1 MSLINRALF
10 VIERNLHQDLSLG
23 GLAEVCG
30 VSRFHLAHAFGDATG
45 LAVME
50 YVRRRRLTESAYA
63 LAAGAQDIMEVA
75 LDYSYGSHEAFTRAF
90 KAYFGKTPDE
100 VRRTESVAGLALL
113 DAIRFVGAG
122 GAKLEAPR
130 FERTGELKFIGL
142 PEPFSY
148 GGTAHIPGQWRRFM
162 ADFYG
167 RIEHKSQTVPVGI
180 VTSSNDGDADLCY
193 TCAVEVSRFDTT
205 PAGLGTLTVK
215 PASYAVFA
223 HNRHITELPQTYTAI
238 WNDWLPAS
246 GRKPAEA
253 PSFERPNATFDTRTG
268 EGGVTLWIPLM
279 Q

>member
-10 VIERNLHQDLSLG
+10 VIERNLHHDLSLAG
-23 GLAEVCG
+23 VAEVCG

-63 LAAGAQDIMEVA
+63 LASGAREIMDVA
-75 LDYSYGSHEAFTRAF
+75 LDYGYGSHEGFTRAF
-90 KAYFGKTPDE
+90 KAYFAKTPEE

-113 DAIRFVGAG
+113 DAIRSVDVRR
-122 GAKLEAPR
+122 AKLEAPCY
-130 FERTGELKFIGL
+130 ERTGELKFIGL
-142 PEPFSY
+142 AESFAY
-148 GGTAHIPGQWRRFM
+148 GEIARIPNQWRRFM
-162 ADFYG
+162 ADFYP
-167 RIEHKSQTVPVGI
+167 RIEHKTQSIPVGV
-180 VTSSNDGDADLCY
+180 VTAGAEGDVDLCY
-193 TCAVEVSRFDTT
+193 TCAVEVSRFNTA
-205 PAGLGTLTVK
+205 PAGLVTFAVK
-215 PASYAVFA
+215 PASYAVFP
-223 HNRHITELPQTYTAI
+223 HNRHIAELAQTYAAV